1 MNELDQQSLR
11 LIEKFDL
18 LQSSFSFDP
27 ETFKYINLLKLEF
40 YALENGAFFEAS
52 AAQNGYLKNIACRNV
67 F

>member
-40 YALENGAFFEAS
+40 YALENGAFLRPQQHKMVISKYRLSERF
-52 AAQNGYLKNIACRNV
+52 
-67 F
+67 